1 MESSRR
7 QKAIAWGISAVLHLL
22 LFAMIALTGLF
33 AKLSANPDK
42 VLDVTLYE
50 LETAAA
56 GGAEAAG
63 SSDAESPEPAAGDDT
78 AVTVEEKV
86 LTQSAAVVRA
96 VEAKAAA
103 KAENQQTAGQ
113 ESSQE
118 NGKSQGQLGKGTA
131 DKENGSKEGTGTGPG
146 EGQGNGD
153 GSGDRDNAAAAR
165 PSVPPRLIAG
175 AVPDYPDGLRR
186 QGIEGAVRVRVVV
199 GSDGSVESATVASS
213 SGYAEMDAAA
223 VAAVYRYRFSAARN
237 IYDEPVRCAVGQ
249 TVRFRLQ

>member
-1 MESSRR
+1 MESNNG
-7 QKAIAWGISAVLHLL
+7 QKFIAWGISVAIHLL

-33 AKLSANPDK
+33 AKLSADPDK

-50 LETAAA
+50 LSTAAA
-56 GGAEAAG
+56 GGTESAG
-63 SSDAESPEPAAGDDT
+63 ADDAESAEPAAGDDT

-86 LTQSAAVVRA
+86 LTQSAAAVHA

-103 KAENQQTAGQ
+103 KAERSQTAGQ
-113 ESSQE
+113 EGGSKE
-118 NGKSQGQLGKGTA
+118 PGKSQSGKGTA
-131 DKENGSKEGTGTGPG
+131 GQGNGGKEETGKGAG
-146 EGQGNGD
+146 EGQGNGA
-153 GSGDRDNAAAAR
+153 GSGDRDDTAAAR
-165 PSVPPRLIAG
+165 PAVPPRLIAG
-175 AVPDYPDGLRR
+175 AAPDYPDGLRR

-199 GSDGSVESATVASS
+199 GSDGSVESAAVTSS

-249 TVRFRLQ
+249 TVRFQLQ